1 MAQLQIFERNFINS
15 IRSKATRESYR
26 WYFSKYR
33 KFVNEKIIHDDPKII
48 ENQIIDFFLYL
59 KQKGLSYNSLRPYL
73 AAITHFYSMNDIVV
87 NCTKISKFISID
99 QRKKTKSD
107 QGYTTEQ
114 IQQLLDVCDERTRAI
129 ILLYASSGIR
139 LAALPSLRYGDLKP
153 VKIEGGSL
161 YEITVYQGYM
171 EEYITFCTPECA
183 KVINSYLDYRTK
195 SGETL
200 RAESRRFL
208 L

>member
-1 MAQLQIFERNFINS
+1 M
-15 IRSKATRESYR
+15 
-26 WYFSKYR
+26 
-33 KFVNEKIIHDDPKII
+33 
-48 ENQIIDFFLYL
+48 
-59 KQKGLSYNSLRPYL
+59 

-99 QRKKTKSD
+99 QRKKTKSN

-153 VKIEGGSL
+153 VKIEGGSI

-171 EEYITFCTPECA
+171 EEYVTFCTPECA
-183 KVINSYLDYRTK
+183 KVINSYLDYRTR

-200 RAESRRFL
+200 RADSPLIREQFNASNSFRVKYPKTIATPTISKIIEQKMTQAGIRRVDHVGI
-208 L
+208 